1 MGKQHYLRR
10 AAECL
15 KFAKAT
21 HSEEERELMLIRA
34 NLLQHLAGEREMK
47 AGEMSKELASQVWTD
62 R

>member
-1 MGKQHYLRR
+1 MAKEHYRRR

-34 NLLQHLAGEREMK
+34 KLLQRLAGEREMT
-47 AGEMSKELASQVWTD
+47 AQQTSNELNS
-62 R
+62 